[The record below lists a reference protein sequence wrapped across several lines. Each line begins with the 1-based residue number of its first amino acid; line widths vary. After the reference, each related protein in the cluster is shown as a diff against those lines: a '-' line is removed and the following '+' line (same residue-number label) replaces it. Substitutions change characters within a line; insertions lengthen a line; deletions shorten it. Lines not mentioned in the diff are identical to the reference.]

1 MQQLQLPGT
10 WWNEERRCCSFAAK
24 FGQSRLLDG
33 RSLAADTGHAPQ
45 RSTNQ
50 SQVPG
55 TGLNVDVTGSHRGRC
70 ARRLPQQRRVL
81 KRCTICTQI
90 SMTISG
96 KYQTSDLLCFC
107 APRESTADFTFFN
120 PPGWRRPNP
129 HQARVQFLQH
139 GMKAEKRS
147 DWPKWTVPPRS
158 AADFGNVHA
167 NLAFTLYEM
176 LCASGHF
183 GHGLAAQERSRG
195 HGRGTPGC
203 SPQRTEA
210 EQHC

>member
-10 WWNEERRCCSFAAK
+10 WWNEERRRCSFAAK

-70 ARRLPQQRRVL
+70 ARRVL

-120 PPGWRRPNP
+120 PPDGGGQTRIRPRTVSP
-129 HQARVQFLQH
+129 AWHESREKVRLAKVDSSS
-139 GMKAEKRS
+139 EKRS
-147 DWPKWTVPPRS
+147 RLW
-158 AADFGNVHA
+158 
-167 NLAFTLYEM
+167 
-176 LCASGHF
+176 
-183 GHGLAAQERSRG
+183 ERS
-195 HGRGTPGC
+195 C
-203 SPQRTEA
+203 
-210 EQHC
+210 